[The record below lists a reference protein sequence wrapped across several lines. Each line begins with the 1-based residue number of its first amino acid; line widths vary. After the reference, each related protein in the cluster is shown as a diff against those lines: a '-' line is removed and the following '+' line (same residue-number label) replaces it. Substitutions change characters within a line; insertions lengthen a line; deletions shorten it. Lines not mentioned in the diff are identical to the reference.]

1 MDKKILSD
9 LPLHKLQ
16 HTDFY
21 ASATDAG
28 SLGDHAPHHRID
40 FFAIVWFGC
49 DAGSHAIDYTTY
61 PIQKNAV
68 YLLARH
74 QIHALPQPVEGTR
87 VIIFNKAFFDCIKED
102 ELRFLFAPIHQEG
115 LIIPDELL
123 PTMFRLFELIL
134 LENRGKN
141 DQVLLHLYLSA
152 FLLQL
157 YRLNEHALSGSGEH
171 DQRLFKLLQLLAEH
185 CKTQKMVRFYAD
197 QVGLTSK
204 RLNQIVKDKMNISVS
219 ELIYNYVLI
228 AAKREVSEGK
238 KSIKEIAIDLGFSS
252 QSYFSRFFKKQTG
265 TQPEL
270 FRQKF

>member
-1 MDKKILSD
+1 MDKKF
-9 LPLHKLQ
+9 LPDIPVHKLQ

-21 ASATDAG
+21 ASASDAG
-28 SLGDHAPHHRID
+28 SFGDHAPHHRID
-40 FFAIVWFGC
+40 FFAIVWFSRNG
-49 DAGSHAIDYTTY
+49 GTHAIDFTTY
-61 PIQKNAV
+61 PIKKNAV

-74 QIHALPQPVEGTR
+74 QVHALPEPSAGAK
-87 VIIFNKAFFDCIKED
+87 VIIFNKSFFDSIKED

-115 LIIPDELL
+115 LIIPNELL
-123 PTMFRLFELIL
+123 PTMNHLFELIV

-141 DQVLLHLYLSA
+141 DNTLLHLYLSA

-157 YRLNEHALSGSGEH
+157 YRLNEHALKSSAEY
-171 DQRLFKLLQLLAEH
+171 DQRLFKLLQLLSEH
-185 CKTQKMVRFYAD
+185 CKTQKMVQFYAD
-197 QVGLTSK
+197 QVGLTAK
-204 RLNQIVKDKMNISVS
+204 RLNQIVRDKMNLSVS
-219 ELIYNYVLI
+219 ELISNYVLI

-270 FRQKF
+270 FRQQF

>member
-1 MDKKILSD
+1 MDKKFIPD
-9 LPLHKLQ
+9 LPVHRLQ

-40 FFAIVWFGC
+40 FFALVWFGC
-49 DAGSHAIDYTTY
+49 DGGTHAIDYTSY
-61 PIQKNAV
+61 PIKKNAV

-74 QIHALPQPVEGTR
+74 QIHALPQPSEGAK
-87 VIIFNKAFFDCIKED
+87 VILFNKSFFDCIKED

-115 LIIPDELL
+115 LIIPHELL
-123 PTMFRLFELIL
+123 PTMNRLFELIL
-134 LENRGKN
+134 LENHGKN
-141 DQVLLHLYLSA
+141 DNTLLHLYLSA

-157 YRLNEHALSGSGEH
+157 YRLNEHALKGYSDH
-171 DQRLFKLLQLLAEH
+171 DERLFKLLQLLAEH
-185 CKTQKMVRFYAD
+185 CKTQKLVKFYAD
-197 QVGLTSK
+197 KVGLSSK